1 MGDEEAVVRL
11 QAELDRER
19 AERAS
24 LERVLEVT
32 LEVITDAQWGTIRA
46 RLDAEDA
53 ARVPR

>member
-24 LERVLEVT
+24 LERVLAVV
-32 LEVITDAQWGTIRA
+32 LEVITDAQWGEARA
-46 RLDAEDA
+46 RLDAQDA
-53 ARVPR
+53 GAVG